1 MKKTMTTAQ
10 MKRNTFY
17 ISNKIDYNLNII
29 CIYIIDIDK
38 RMRTISNPDEFR
50 KNVSEKLDV
59 ILKHTKTSV
68 NMEKGIYNYAV
79 KEASTKKVV
88 KKWDNPHFVQIYVD
102 RVRSIYFNLN
112 NETLLQQLADG
123 SIKPHV
129 VAFMT
134 HQELRPEKW
143 EKLIQE
149 KIQRDKY
156 KYETNIEAATDTFK
170 CRKCQSNKC
179 TYYQMQT
186 RSADEPMTTFVTCID
201 CGNRWKC

>member
-1 MKKTMTTAQ
+1 
-10 MKRNTFY
+10 MKRNL

-143 EKLIQE
+143 EKLIKE
-149 KIQRDKY
+149 KIQRDKH

>member
-1 MKKTMTTAQ
+1 
-10 MKRNTFY
+10 
-17 ISNKIDYNLNII
+17 
-29 CIYIIDIDK
+29 
-38 RMRTISNPDEFR
+38 MRTISNPDEFR

-88 KKWDNPHFVQIYVD
+88 KKWDNPHFVQIYID

-123 SIKPHV
+123 TIKPHV

>member
-1 MKKTMTTAQ
+1 
-10 MKRNTFY
+10 
-17 ISNKIDYNLNII
+17 
-29 CIYIIDIDK
+29 
-38 RMRTISNPDEFR
+38 MRTISNPDEFR

-123 SIKPHV
+123 TIKPHV

>member
-1 MKKTMTTAQ
+1 
-10 MKRNTFY
+10 
-17 ISNKIDYNLNII
+17 
-29 CIYIIDIDK
+29 
-38 RMRTISNPDEFR
+38 MRTISNPDEFR
-50 KNVSEKLDV
+50 KNVSEKLNV

-88 KKWDNPHFVQIYVD
+88 KKWDNPHFVQIYID

-112 NETLLQQLADG
+112 NESLLQQLADG
-123 SIKPHV
+123 TIKPHV